1 MSLSAD
7 KGVLGEELVAQWL
20 QQQGWAILHRRWR
33 TRTLR
38 EKSGELDI
46 IAQQAHSL
54 AFVEVKTRSRGNW
67 DADGKLAIGAKKQQ
81 LICQAAE
88 LFLAEY
94 PAYADISCRFDVAL
108 VHCHSLPRSPNYN
121 NQESQS
127 APVKLGQAVRVGN
140 YQFILQ
146 EYIPSAFDC
155 S

>member
-33 TRTLR
+33 TR
-38 EKSGELDI
+38 SGELDI
-46 IAQQAHSL
+46 IAQRAREL

-67 DADGKLAIGAKKQQ
+67 DADGKLAISAKKQQ
-81 LICQAAE
+81 LIWQAAE

-94 PAYADISCRFDVAL
+94 PAYADLSCRFDVAL
-108 VHCHSLPRSPNYN
+108 VHCQSLPRSPNSH

-127 APVKLGQAVRVGN
+127 APIKLGQAVRVGN

>member
-20 QQQGWAILHRRWR
+20 QQQGWAILHRRWP

-46 IAQQAHSL
+46 IAQRAHEL
-54 AFVEVKTRSRGNW
+54 AFVEVKTRSRRNW
-67 DADGKLAIGAKKQQ
+67 DGDGQLAIAAKKQQ
-81 LICQAAE
+81 LIWQAAE
-88 LFLAEY
+88 LFLPEH
-94 PAYADISCRFDVAL
+94 PAYADLSCRFDVAL
-108 VHCHSLPRSPNYN
+108 VRCHILPRAANYHP
-121 NQESQS
+121 QESQS
-127 APVKLGQAVRVGN
+127 EPVKLGQAVRVGN